1 MEISNELRKRF
12 LSQWKGSGVY
22 DNEEYTLIKREKNCP
37 KYIGGGTCWIGDR
50 DTFNDIIED
59 YLA

>member
-37 KYIGGGTCWIGDR
+37 KIYWGWHLLDWG
-50 DTFNDIIED
+50 
-59 YLA
+59 